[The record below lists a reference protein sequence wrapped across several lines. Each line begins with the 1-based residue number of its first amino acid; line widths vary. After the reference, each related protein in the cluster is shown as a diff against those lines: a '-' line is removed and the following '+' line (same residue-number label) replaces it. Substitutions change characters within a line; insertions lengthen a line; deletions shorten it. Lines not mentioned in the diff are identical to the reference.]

1 MSSCG
6 VMELMKIKRIFS
18 ELKLM
23 RGSAVSR
30 VLSRVT
36 PTLPSSGCGMELRD
50 CYSGYMC
57 SSSLPD
63 SLDKIVGWCHS
74 GICGL
79 RLAFPD
85 IAGVYSSVH

>member
-6 VMELMKIKRIFS
+6 VMELMKIMRIFS
-18 ELKLM
+18 EWKRM
-23 RGSAVSR
+23 GEIAVSR

-36 PTLPSSGCGMELRD
+36 PTLPSSGCGMELQD
-50 CYSGYMC
+50 CSSGYMC
-57 SSSLPD
+57 SSSLSD

-79 RLAFPD
+79 RPAFPD